1 MISGPVNSIAMTNL
15 NDRWSAVV
23 GAEHLSTDGLEYYI
37 RAYDGLNYTYS
48 GTETAPHA
56 VTVQLAI
63 DASAKGDVN
72 GDGVITNVDA
82 LMLLQ
87 AANDKLNLT
96 AEQFLRADLDEDGEL
111 SAAEALR
118 ILKYANGSIT
128 TLMG

>member
-1 MISGPVNSIAMTNL
+1 MTNH
-15 NDRWSAVV
+15 NDRWSAVI
-23 GAEHLSTDGLEYYI
+23 AADLLSTDGLEYYI

-48 GTETAPHA
+48 GSEITPYS

-63 DASAKGDVN
+63 DSSAKGDVN
-72 GDGVITNVDA
+72 GDGVITNIDA

-96 AEQFLRADLDEDGEL
+96 AEQFLRADLDDNGEL

>member
-1 MISGPVNSIAMTNL
+1 MTNHT
-15 NDRWSAVV
+15 DRWSAVIPV
-23 GAEHLSTDGLEYYI
+23 EQLSTDGLEYYI

-48 GTETAPHA
+48 GTETAPYA

-63 DASAKGDVN
+63 DASSKGDVN
-72 GDGVITNVDA
+72 GDGVITTIDA

-87 AANDKLNLT
+87 AANDLLNLT
-96 AEQFLRADLDEDGEL
+96 PEQFLRADLNDDGEL